1 MKTTDID
8 WHYIKRSSLIFLA
21 TLVAALSIWGL
32 VFWKSHA
39 YYKDYTSVENKI
51 RQKKNSIRTLKS
63 NINLIK
69 INQAVYWHL
78 SQRQAI
84 NQEHRLQWINQ
95 YRLASQKL
103 KLHDARY
110 KILPQVTS
118 SEITLSGHHNV
129 KLRKSQMK
137 ITLQVLHEA
146 DLLRLFAQLDKA
158 PGVYHASSCELSQLK
173 KSIKPD
179 PDQKNF
185 SVACDLDWFTF
196 MVKLNP
202 SAPGRNNVAEH

>member
-1 MKTTDID
+1 M
-8 WHYIKRSSLIFLA
+8 
-21 TLVAALSIWGL
+21 VAALSIWGL
-32 VFWKSHA
+32 VFWNSHA
-39 YYKDYTSVENKI
+39 YYQDYTSIENKI
-51 RQKKNSIRTLKS
+51 REKKNAIRTLKS
-63 NINLIK
+63 NTNLIK
-69 INQAVYWHL
+69 INQAIYWHL

-118 SEITLSGHHNV
+118 EQITLSGHHNV

-137 ITLQVLHEA
+137 IQLQILHEA
-146 DLLRLFAQLDKA
+146 DLLRLFTQLDKA
-158 PGVYHASSCELSQLK
+158 PGLYHASSCELAQMK
-173 KSIKPD
+173 ISIKPD

-185 SVACDLDWFTF
+185 SVVCDLDWFTF
-196 MVKLNP
+196 MVKLNT
-202 SAPGRNNVAEH
+202 STAGKNNVAEH